1 MEFIIDG
8 AHHGKTV
15 LSYVKYTLRIS
26 SRMLTVLKQT
36 EDGITVNGEHVTV
49 RRILSE
55 GDVLGIA
62 IDDTAERASHNV
74 PPSDIPLDVLYED
87 AHVIAMNKPPH
98 MPTHPSH
105 NHHDDTLANALAHR
119 YAKAG
124 VPFVFRPMGRLD
136 RNTSGIVLAAK
147 DKVASGTLTAAI
159 KAGEV
164 HKTYLAIVTGEL
176 PVDGQV
182 HTIECGIR
190 RMADS
195 VIMRTTCPDSTDP
208 SEASVTDYE
217 VLDAQGGLSLVRVKP
232 RTGRTH
238 QIRVHFAY
246 IGHPLLGDEVYS
258 PSKCRFEERHPRLF
272 DGQALHATRL
282 TLTHP
287 ETGERMSFD
296 APLPENF
303 QKALELLRAE
313 YNQ

>member
-49 RRILSE
+49 RRVLAE
-55 GDVLGIA
+55 GDVLGLA

-119 YAKAG
+119 YAQAG

-136 RNTSGIVLAAK
+136 RNTSGVVLAAK

-195 VIMRTTCPDSTDP
+195 VIMRTTCPESTDP

-217 VLDAQGGLSLVRVKP
+217 VLDTQGGLSLVRVKP

-246 IGHPLLGDEVYS
+246 IGHPLLGDDLYGTPDS
-258 PSKCRFEERHPRLF
+258 RIDRH
-272 DGQALHATRL
+272 ALHAL
-282 TLTHP
+282 CL
-287 ETGERMSFD
+287 EF
-296 APLPENF
+296 PLPF
-303 QKALELLRAE
+303 ADARKCVQAPVAQDMQALIQHYFPR
-313 YNQ
+313 YS

>member
-15 LSYVKYTLRIS
+15 LSYVKYTLHIS

-55 GDVLGIA
+55 GDVLGLA

-136 RNTSGIVLAAK
+136 RNTSGVVLAAK

-195 VIMRTTCPDSTDP
+195 VIMRTTCPESTDP
-208 SEASVTDYE
+208 SEASITDYE

-246 IGHPLLGDEVYS
+246 IGHPLLGDDLYGT
-258 PSKCRFEERHPRLF
+258 PDERIDRH
-272 DGQALHATRL
+272 ALHAL
-282 TLTHP
+282 SL
-287 ETGERMSFD
+287 EF
-296 APLPENF
+296 PLPF
-303 QKALELLRAE
+303 AE
-313 YNQ
+313 ARKCVEAPVAPDMLSLIQHYFPRYS

>member
-55 GDVLGIA
+55 GDVLGLA

-136 RNTSGIVLAAK
+136 RNTSGVVLAAK

-238 QIRVHFAY
+238 QIRVHFAS
-246 IGHPLLGDEVYS
+246 IGHPLLGDDLYGT
-258 PSKCRFEERHPRLF
+258 PDERIDRH
-272 DGQALHATRL
+272 ALHAL
-282 TLTHP
+282 SL
-287 ETGERMSFD
+287 EF
-296 APLPENF
+296 PLPF
-303 QKALELLRAE
+303 AE
-313 YNQ
+313 ARKCVEAPVAPDMLSLIQHYFPRYS

>member
-1 MEFIIDG
+1 MEFTIDQ

-55 GDVLGIA
+55 GDVLGLA

-136 RNTSGIVLAAK
+136 RNTSGVVLAAK

-195 VIMRTTCPDSTDP
+195 VIMRTTCPESTDP
-208 SEASVTDYE
+208 SEASITDYE

-246 IGHPLLGDEVYS
+246 IGHPLLGDDLYGT
-258 PSKCRFEERHPRLF
+258 PDERIDRH
-272 DGQALHATRL
+272 ALHAL
-282 TLTHP
+282 SL
-287 ETGERMSFD
+287 EF
-296 APLPENF
+296 PLPF
-303 QKALELLRAE
+303 AE
-313 YNQ
+313 ARKCVEAPVAPDMLSLIQHYFPRYS